1 MIYEQT
7 LRSLNDDEL
16 SILFLICEK
25 MFEPISINAKF
36 QYLKMLR
43 LDVILK
49 MIDVLQT
56 QALEEKKEIF
66 NSLKKKLLE

>member
-7 LRSLNDDEL
+7 LRSLNEDEL

-25 MFEPISINAKF
+25 MFEPININAKF

-43 LDVILK
+43 LNVILK

-56 QALEEKKEIF
+56 QAYEEKKEIF

>member
-7 LRSLNDDEL
+7 LRSLDEEEL

-25 MFEPISINAKF
+25 MFEPIKINATF

-43 LDVILK
+43 LNVILK

-56 QALEEKKEIF
+56 QALEEKKEVF
-66 NSLKKKLLE
+66 NSLKKKLTE

>member
-7 LRSLNDDEL
+7 LRSLDEEEL

-25 MFEPISINAKF
+25 MFEPIKISATF

-43 LDVILK
+43 LNVILK

-56 QALEEKKEIF
+56 QALEEKKEVF
-66 NSLKKKLLE
+66 NSLKKKLTE

>member
-7 LRSLNDDEL
+7 LRSLNEDEL
-16 SILFLICEK
+16 SILFFICEK
-25 MFEPISINAKF
+25 MFEPININAKF

-43 LDVILK
+43 LNVILK

-56 QALEEKKEIF
+56 QAYEEKKEIF

>member
-25 MFEPISINAKF
+25 MFEPINISAKF

-43 LDVILK
+43 LNVILK

-56 QALEEKKEIF
+56 QALDEKKEIF

>member
-7 LRSLNDDEL
+7 LRSLSEEEL
-16 SILFLICEK
+16 SILFLICDK
-25 MFEPISINAKF
+25 MLEPLSIRAKF

-43 LDVILK
+43 LNVVGKI
-49 MIDVLQT
+49 IDVLQA

-66 NSLKKKLLE
+66 NSLKKKLSE